1 MICIDVSSGQN
12 HDSYNTS
19 SGPPQHPHQH
29 PQHRIADDRERKL
42 PRPIGTERALT
53 RRTPGPPHTG
63 GGGQPVGFSP
73 ADLGL
78 WGYHGAPSGADMGGG
93 PAVPMNPSTL
103 PPGLSPN
110 DWMSMSM
117 SGIHGPNV
125 SVPAPNS
132 SDDGGL
138 SYMQQKQQ
146 QGMPQP
152 HHHNHHHHPYMQR
165 QMDQD
170 GSGGGESPLEMQF
183 AAQSSA
189 GMNGGVGPN
198 SNAGYHHPGPAFL
211 NGMPPPG
218 IQGELKK

>member
-1 MICIDVSSGQN
+1 MCIFFRKDVSGQN

-29 PQHRIADDRERKL
+29 AQHRMADDRERKL

-53 RRTPGPPHTG
+53 RRTPGPPHAAG
-63 GGGQPVGFSP
+63 AGQAVGFSP

-78 WGYHGAPSGADMGGG
+78 WGYHGAPSGAEMGGG
-93 PAVPMNPSTL
+93 PVVPMNPSTL
-103 PPGLSPN
+103 PPGLNPN

-117 SGIHGPNV
+117 SGLHGPNV

-138 SYMQQKQQ
+138 SYMQKQQ
-146 QGMPQP
+146 QQNMPQS
-152 HHHNHHHHPYMQR
+152 HHHNHHHHSYMQR
-165 QMDQD
+165 QMEGIAD
-170 GSGGGESPLEMQF
+170 GSGGESLEMQF
-183 AAQSSA
+183 SAQSSG
-189 GMNGGVGPN
+189 GMNGGGPN
-198 SNAGYHHPGPAFL
+198 SNAAAYHHPGPAFL

-218 IQGELKK
+218 IQG